1 MAKASLVLLLSTVIV
16 AAAAVGETADRHAPT
31 KEKMDK
37 LFTTLLVKRARI
49 VPYYI
54 VTDSTTKVEFE
65 ELFQKLDKAG
75 CWRHLESAEKPNL
88 NDILERGFT
97 PTPFSPIL
105 NIEQLPRAQKAV
117 TECDEG
123 SEGFKVIKKM
133 FWDEFS
139 PGYDFNQLKEDFS
152 VEKSGRGP
160 DVVPKVK
167 SNSQACLWALK
178 LLKVATNPDVQK
190 ACKRRQK
197 QVTDLGIA
205 LKSPITLVPG
215 LKDWHHAVVQY
226 VRDFIQ
232 DYNDEHDLSDPETL
246 RLYF

>member
-1 MAKASLVLLLSTVIV
+1 MVKASLVLLLSTVIV
-16 AAAAVGETADRHAPT
+16 AAAAVGETADRDAPT
-31 KEKMDK
+31 DEQKKLDAFFTKLLKEGIVPMYIVTKYTTVGD
-37 LFTTLLVKRARI
+37 FTTLFK
-49 VPYYI
+49 
-54 VTDSTTKVEFE
+54 
-65 ELFQKLDKAG
+65 KLEGEG
-75 CWRHLESAEKPNL
+75 CWKHRHGAQKPNL